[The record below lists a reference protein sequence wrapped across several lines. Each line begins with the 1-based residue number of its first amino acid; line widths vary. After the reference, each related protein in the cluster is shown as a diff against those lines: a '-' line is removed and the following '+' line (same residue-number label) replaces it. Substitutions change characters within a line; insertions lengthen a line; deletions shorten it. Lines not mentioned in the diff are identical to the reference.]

1 MLRISAFTHASLIGL
16 EERFLALCEMTV
28 RESLMSPSLLVSSH
42 QSLVTSHSF
51 LIAYWIS
58 SSDFTSTE
66 EMNFLNFSSCSAMS
80 GASGGNWGSIF
91 FSACSVICET
101 T

>member
-42 QSLVTSHSF
+42 QSLLLDRLLDLFERLHIHRGDELF
-51 LIAYWIS
+51 
-58 SSDFTSTE
+58 E
-66 EMNFLNFSSCSAMS
+66 
-80 GASGGNWGSIF
+80 F
-91 FSACSVICET
+91 FKLLGDAPSLRRELGIDLLQRLQRDL
-101 T
+101 